1 MLRAGPYPAYLKERI
16 LSDHGHLSNEM
27 GGKLA
32 VWAAKQGASR
42 IILAHLSKE
51 NNLPAVALAAAKN
64 ALNDNGISGVELL
77 AAPRDCCSGWLEV

>member
-1 MLRAGPYPAYLKERI
+1 
-16 LSDHGHLSNEM
+16 M

-32 VWAAKQGASR
+32 VWSAKQGASR

-51 NNLPAVALAAAKN
+51 NYLPAVALTAAKN

-77 AAPRDCCSGWLEV
+77 AAPRDNRSDWMEV